1 MSLPPSNGHEAS
13 NMSQIQQH
21 GYMTSQEQPVA
32 YQGYSSRAG
41 LPRQRERPHGPE
53 AGKTRREAQAS
64 IGHLSRQD
72 MTTRKRRTSLPTA
85 PISPPA
91 QGPLDGSHITAHDS
105 HRGEALGAL
114 KAIKLLIAARVKEL
128 EGRVPSRRVSF
139 AGSDGENIWHDFDNR
154 EEALAGDMREL
165 KLVEDAMDVDKENNS
180 CFVVPDRAP
189 VKSREGGVEKMEGIV
204 LAPKAASKPRK
215 HEIQRQ
221 ILSAYHDNTDAFY
234 WDDKELWDERF
245 RR

>member
-1 MSLPPSNGHEAS
+1 M
-13 NMSQIQQH
+13 
-21 GYMTSQEQPVA
+21 
-32 YQGYSSRAG
+32 
-41 LPRQRERPHGPE
+41 
-53 AGKTRREAQAS
+53 
-64 IGHLSRQD
+64 
-72 MTTRKRRTSLPTA
+72 
-85 PISPPA
+85 
-91 QGPLDGSHITAHDS
+91 
-105 HRGEALGAL
+105 
-114 KAIKLLIAARVKEL
+114 AIKLLIVARVKEL

-180 CFVVPDRAP
+180 CFVVRDRAP

-204 LAPKAASKPRK
+204 LASKAASEPRK

-221 ILSAYHDNTDAFY
+221 ILSAYHDSTDAFC